1 MVDADSKAVSEK
13 SKDSDAEDS
22 HIQAVTERH
31 GNRAFNF
38 SLIAAACASETVGS
52 RTTARELVIAD
63 GKKR

>member
-38 SLIAAACASETVGS
+38 SLIAGC
-52 RTTARELVIAD
+52 LCF
-63 GKKR
+63 